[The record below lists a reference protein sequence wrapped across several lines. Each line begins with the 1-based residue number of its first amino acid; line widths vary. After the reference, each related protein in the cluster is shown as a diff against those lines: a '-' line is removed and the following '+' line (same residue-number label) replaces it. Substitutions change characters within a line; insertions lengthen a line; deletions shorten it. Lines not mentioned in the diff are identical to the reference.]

1 MFVHCSMKLE
11 QQVVS
16 LALAQKLKELGV
28 PQDCIFF
35 WWVNPSGKA
44 QLTHA
49 NEFGALHKAVF
60 DGEYA
65 AFTAAELGEMLPEKV
80 CWRGYKKFQDR
91 WYMSFGDFEA
101 VGTTEANMKGV
112 MLVYLLENKLIT
124 L

>member
-1 MFVHCSMKLE
+1 MKLE

-65 AFTAAELGEMLPEKV
+65 AFTAAELGEILKNGGA
-80 CWRGYKKFQDR
+80 C
-91 WYMSFGDFEA
+91 SFYQGLWCCTYVSEDGRSHKEGA
-101 VGTTEANMKGV
+101 DTEADARAK